1 MAFLNL
7 DIKWNG
13 PLSGPRFY
21 FGVKITKS
29 HIQCEKLAGRKVAKS
44 ISQKVISVHKVMSY
58 NYSVYTAKTRHIHFT
73 EILLVK
79 VTVLMARQM
88 F

>member
-1 MAFLNL
+1 MDELSKIWTPNKKKDQSANAQTPSEICRFLPYPSEMAFLNL

-29 HIQCEKLAGRKVAKS
+29 HIQCEKLAGTQGS
-44 ISQKVISVHKVMSY
+44 
-58 NYSVYTAKTRHIHFT
+58 
-73 EILLVK
+73 
-79 VTVLMARQM
+79 
-88 F
+88 